1 MSPPEIPDDIWSELN
16 DLPDAMDVD
25 VPAQFTDNLQ
35 QALQVLRGDGPGNS
49 PYGRRP
55 RRRTALHIP
64 RDVSTTSTLN
74 EPLGTRDTEEQPTR
88 RTSARSRTST
98 ARPTD
103 LINEPFR
110 RATSQRSQ
118 SRSPSRGTNDGAR
131 SHFERHARLRA
142 MRSQI
147 RQRQQGQEEVRSRA
161 ELPLHTFLAS
171 RYRARRNMGDFVR
184 DEDFDSSYETLLA
197 LAASVGDA
205 LPRSTPEHVIASMPT
220 GFYKDWAEV
229 DTDTRCPIC
238 LDDYKSL
245 DPVLKMHDCRHWLHK
260 ECLETWLRSATTCP
274 VCRQQVRAQRSSTP
288 PVAGP
293 SSQDLPN
300 QSGDEDSDDE
310 DPWRIG
316 EDVEWL
322 VHQLP
327 VHRHS
332 RRRPMD
338 PREPRE

>member
-1 MSPPEIPDDIWSELN
+1 
-16 DLPDAMDVD
+16 
-25 VPAQFTDNLQ
+25 
-35 QALQVLRGDGPGNS
+35 
-49 PYGRRP
+49 
-55 RRRTALHIP
+55 
-64 RDVSTTSTLN
+64 
-74 EPLGTRDTEEQPTR
+74 
-88 RTSARSRTST
+88 
-98 ARPTD
+98 
-103 LINEPFR
+103 
-110 RATSQRSQ
+110 
-118 SRSPSRGTNDGAR
+118 
-131 SHFERHARLRA
+131 

-171 RYRARRNMGDFVR
+171 RYRARRNLGDFVVRCLGVSSRRTNLSVSYQR

-274 VCRQQVRAQRSSTP
+274 VCRQQVRTQRDRSSTP